1 MPDALQASAAGAARD
16 LIAWATDHGEA
27 LELNGAVPLL
37 LDDPAAAYV
46 VLRGEVDLFLV
57 EVADGEAA
65 GPRFHLF
72 TQRAGEPLFGLDG
85 DAALSPVGVLAVG
98 CAGSAVVRVELAAL
112 RRAGDDPALREALA
126 RGIDH
131 WTVGLSQ
138 ALAAPV
144 APRPR
149 TDAALTPG
157 ETLAVRGGQRIG
169 AGHDVAWPVL
179 PRGEDVHLLYLD
191 TEEVVEA
198 AAGVAP
204 PLTRAS
210 WLGLSGDMTLSAIGT
225 AAALDSGAC
234 WSALA
239 ALHRLALD
247 AAPINLRLAAADETN
262 RLRRQRESDGAAGRA
277 AFERLAAALTEGR
290 RGGARDLAASV
301 GSADPLTL
309 ACVAVAQAM
318 GVTLVP
324 PAAAPGDDGRPPTL
338 DDIARANR
346 LRVRRAVLD
355 DGWSRHDVGPFLLRR
370 EGDGRPLAVT
380 PRGLRGGYLLYDP
393 VEGTE
398 RLLTA
403 RQAAAL
409 RGEATVFTAALPSA
423 ALRGR
428 DLLGLG
434 LRWASADVFSLA
446 GLSLAGAL
454 LSMGPP
460 IATGFLVESVIPA
473 HDLPKLAE
481 MATVLLLAAAALL
494 TTRYAVQIAFARIE
508 ARVGARVQAG
518 VMDRLLR
525 LPTGFFKDYMAGD
538 LAKRALTVRAIQQ
551 AVGASLISSLTSAVF
566 AVSSVGLMIWYS
578 PLLALV
584 GVGLLALLAV
594 LVVWLGLARARRER
608 SVLSAEGEAAGLLLQ
623 IANGVGKLRLAR
635 AEDRAFLRWAR
646 RRGDAARHAYQAGVV
661 ADLAALIGGS
671 YGPLATAALFVAI
684 HQFGLAAGGGLAL
697 GAALAFLSAFSQAL
711 GGFVGLAQTV
721 VQLAALRPAY
731 AYAAPILET
740 VPEAD
745 AGKLDPGPLTGRID
759 IDHVSFRY
767 DQRGPLA
774 LRDLSLSVAAGEC
787 VALVG
792 PSGCG
797 KSTLLR
803 LLLGFERPESGAVLF
818 DGCDLSMLDVQAVR
832 RQFGVVLQNDQLTPG
847 SLLDNILG
855 PNLHLGDAEAW
866 AAAER
871 VGLADDIRAM
881 PMGMRT
887 VISDGGGGLSGGQTQ
902 RVLLARAIVGG
913 PRFLLLDEAT
923 SALDNVTQAKVADS
937 LDRLTATRLVIAH
950 RLSTVR
956 NADRILVL
964 KDGGV
969 AEVGTYDALMARG
982 GLFHDMAQRQLA

>member
-1 MPDALQASAAGAARD
+1 MPDALHASAAGASRK
-16 LIAWATDHGEA
+16 LVAWAKNQGEA
-27 LELNGAVPLL
+27 LELNGAFPLL

-72 TQRAGEPLFGLDG
+72 TQRVGDPLFGLDG
-85 DAALSPVGVLAVG
+85 DAALLPVGVLAVG

-131 WTVGLSQ
+131 WTVGLSH

-157 ETLAVRGGQRIG
+157 EPLTVQSGQRIG

-179 PRGEDVHLLYLD
+179 PPGQAVHLLYLD
-191 TEEVVEA
+191 TEEIFEA
-198 AAGVAP
+198 AEGVVP

-210 WLGLSGDMTLSAIGT
+210 WLGLSGDARLNAVGT
-225 AAALDSGAC
+225 AAALESGAC
-234 WSALA
+234 WPALA
-239 ALHRLALD
+239 VLHRLALD

-262 RLRRQRESDGAAGRA
+262 RLRRQRETDGAAGRE
-277 AFERLAAALTEGR
+277 AFERLATALAAGR
-290 RGGARDLAASV
+290 RRVARDLAASL
-301 GSADPLTL
+301 GDADPLTL
-309 ACVAVAQAM
+309 ACAAVAHAL
-318 GVTLVP
+318 GVALVP
-324 PAAAPGDDGRPPTL
+324 PAAAPGHDGQPPTL

-346 LRVRRAVLD
+346 LRVRRVVLD

-403 RQAAAL
+403 RQTAAL
-409 RGEATVFTAALPSA
+409 RGEATVFIPPLPAA

-434 LRWASADVFSLA
+434 LRWSFADVLSLA

-481 MATVLLLAAAALL
+481 MAAILLLAAAALL

-508 ARVGARVQAG
+508 ARVGARAQAG

-525 LPTGFFKDYMAGD
+525 LPAGFFKDYMAGD

-578 PLLALV
+578 PQLAFV
-584 GVGLLALLAV
+584 GVGLLAV

-608 SVLSAEGEAAGLLLQ
+608 SVLTAEGEAAGLLLQ
-623 IANGVGKLRLAR
+623 IADGVGKLRLAR

-661 ADLAALIGGS
+661 ADLAALIG
-671 YGPLATAALFVAI
+671 A
-684 HQFGLAAGGGLAL
+684 AAG
-697 GAALAFLSAFSQAL
+697 
-711 GGFVGLAQTV
+711 
-721 VQLAALRPAY
+721 
-731 AYAAPILET
+731 
-740 VPEAD
+740 
-745 AGKLDPGPLTGRID
+745 
-759 IDHVSFRY
+759 
-767 DQRGPLA
+767 
-774 LRDLSLSVAAGEC
+774 
-787 VALVG
+787 
-792 PSGCG
+792 
-797 KSTLLR
+797 LR
-803 LLLGFERPESGAVLF
+803 LRRADIG
-818 DGCDLSMLDVQAVR
+818 DGPGSRR
-832 RQFGVVLQNDQLTPG
+832 RQ
-847 SLLDNILG
+847 
-855 PNLHLGDAEAW
+855 A
-866 AAAER
+866 
-871 VGLADDIRAM
+871 
-881 PMGMRT
+881 
-887 VISDGGGGLSGGQTQ
+887 
-902 RVLLARAIVGG
+902 
-913 PRFLLLDEAT
+913 
-923 SALDNVTQAKVADS
+923 
-937 LDRLTATRLVIAH
+937 
-950 RLSTVR
+950 
-956 NADRILVL
+956 
-964 KDGGV
+964 
-969 AEVGTYDALMARG
+969 
-982 GLFHDMAQRQLA
+982 